1 VEPKQRGAFIVIEG
15 LDGAGTTTQ
24 CAAIAARL
32 RAEGRKVVIT
42 REPSDGPVGTL
53 IRQALV
59 HRLRLPGGEP
69 LTPATLALLF
79 AADRV
84 DHVASEVDPALEAGA
99 IVLSDRY
106 LLSSLA
112 YQGADLPL
120 SWVAGIN
127 SRARVPDLTLFLAV
141 DTSLAEQRRGERGGR
156 EELYE
161 SREAQRKI
169 AKAYRKAIKL
179 RMGAGEKIV
188 ELDGSRPVAK
198 ITQAALAHLR
208 ALRLA

>member
-1 VEPKQRGAFIVIEG
+1 MEPKKRGAFIVLEG

-24 CAAIAARL
+24 CAAIASRL
-32 RAEGRKVVIT
+32 RAEGHHCVIT
-42 REPSDGPVGTL
+42 REPSDGPVGTM
-53 IRQALV
+53 IRQALG
-59 HRLRLPGGEP
+59 HRMKLPDGQP

-84 DHVASEVDPALEAGA
+84 DHVASEIEPALAAGA

-120 SWVAGIN
+120 GWVSSIN

-141 DTSLAEQRRGERGGR
+141 DPRVAEKRRGERGGR

-161 SREAQRKI
+161 SAEQQKKI
-169 AKAYRKAIKL
+169 AKAYRKAIAM

-188 ELDGSRPVAK
+188 ELDGSKPVAK
-198 ITQAALAHLR
+198 VTQAALAHLR

>member
-1 VEPKQRGAFIVIEG
+1 MVLEG

-32 RAEGRKVVIT
+32 RAEGQRTVIT
-42 REPSDGPVGTL
+42 REPSDGPIGTL
-53 IRQALV
+53 IRQALG
-59 HRLRLPGGEP
+59 HRLRLPDGRA

-84 DHVASEVDPALEAGA
+84 DHVASEIDPALEAGA

-120 SWVAGIN
+120 SWVASVN
-127 SRARVPDLTLFLAV
+127 ARARMPDLTLFLAV
-141 DTSLAEQRRGERGGR
+141 DPKLAEKRRGERGGR

-161 SREAQRKI
+161 SLEQQKKI
-169 AKAYRKAIKL
+169 AKAYRKAIAL
-179 RMGAGEKIV
+179 RMGAGEKVV
-188 ELDGSRPVAK
+188 ELDGSKPVAK
-198 ITQAALAHLR
+198 VTQAALAHLR

>member
-1 VEPKQRGAFIVIEG
+1 VALKRRGAFIVLEG

-24 CAAIAARL
+24 CTAIAARL
-32 RAEGRKVVIT
+32 RAEGYPVLVT

-53 IRQALV
+53 VRQALAG
-59 HRLRLPGGEP
+59 RLRLPDGRA
-69 LTPATLALLF
+69 LTPDTLALLF

-84 DHVASEVDPALEAGA
+84 DHVASEIEPALAKGA

-112 YQGADLPL
+112 YQGSELPL
-120 SWVAGIN
+120 PWVAGIN
-127 SRARVPDLTLFLAV
+127 WRSRVPDLTLFLAV
-141 DTSLAEQRRGERGGR
+141 DPRLAERRRGERGGR
-156 EELYE
+156 EELFE
-161 SREAQRKI
+161 SSAAQKKI
-169 AKAYRKAIKL
+169 ARTYKKAIAL

-188 ELDGSRPVAK
+188 ELDGSRPLGKV
-198 ITQAALAHLR
+198 TQAALAHIR